1 MQSLTSVTIRNE
13 LTKDMVFYTKK
24 NFTWKDNET
33 HLRHTSSSILITT

>member
-24 NFTWKDNET
+24 
-33 HLRHTSSSILITT
+33 ILLGKTTKLT